1 MINLIKFILLFSF
14 ISSSLF
20 ADINFTNE
28 EKAYIKNEK
37 ISVAMLPNFPPFSM
51 YENGEL
57 SGYSYDILELIS
69 KKNGLKIIYEVDIW
83 PKKI

>member
-1 MINLIKFILLFSF
+1 
-14 ISSSLF
+14 
-20 ADINFTNE
+20 
-28 EKAYIKNEK
+28 
-37 ISVAMLPNFPPFSM
+37 MLPNFPPFSM